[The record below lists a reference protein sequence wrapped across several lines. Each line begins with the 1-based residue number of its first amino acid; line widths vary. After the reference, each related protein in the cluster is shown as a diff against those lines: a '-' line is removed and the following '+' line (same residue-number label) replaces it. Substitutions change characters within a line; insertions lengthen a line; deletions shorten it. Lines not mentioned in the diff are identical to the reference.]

1 MFRVTSAVF
10 AGLLGLWGFS
20 GTAMADGITGEAGLG
35 ISYQPHDPTGSRYET
50 VPVPYFDL
58 DWGDVSLGTDDG
70 LTWSALNTNGLS
82 AGPYINYLPGR
93 TANGSLR
100 GLRNVSNMAEIG
112 GFIQYAP
119 ADFWRVY
126 AQVGRAVG
134 GGHDQSGVL
143 GKVGGELGYPLGGG
157 IIGSSSLMAHFADGR
172 QAQTYFGVDA
182 NESAASGFR
191 PYNASGGFQNLTL
204 TQSFEFPLAPNWSL
218 LTSASWVHLVGSA
231 ADSSIVKQT
240 GDVNQGQVQTAISYK
255 FD

>member
-1 MFRVTSAVF
+1 MFKVTSAVF

-20 GTAMADGITGEAGLG
+20 STALSQGITGEMGAGV
-35 ISYQPHDPTGSRYET
+35 SYQPHDPTGSRYET
-50 VPVPYFDL
+50 RPIPYFDL
-58 DWGDVSLGTDDG
+58 DWGPVSLGTDDG
-70 LTWSALNTNGLS
+70 LTWSALDTHGFS

-100 GLRNVSNMAEIG
+100 GLRNVSDMAEVG

-126 AQVGRAVG
+126 AQMGQAVG
-134 GGHDQSGVL
+134 GGRDQSGVL

-157 IIGSSSLMAHFADGR
+157 IIGSTGLLAHFADAR
-172 QAQTYFGVDA
+172 QTQTFFGVDDK
-182 NESAASGFR
+182 ESAASGIR
-191 PYNASGGFQNLTL
+191 AYNASAGFQNLTL
-204 TQSFEFPLAPNWSL
+204 TQSFEFPLADNWSL

-231 ADSSIVKQT
+231 ANSTIVKDT

>member
-10 AGLLGLWGFS
+10 AGLFGLWAVS

-35 ISYQPHDPTGSRYET
+35 ISYQPYDPTGSRYET
-50 VPVPYFDL
+50 VPIPYFDL
-58 DWGDVSLGTDDG
+58 DWGNVSLGTDDG
-70 LTWSALNTNGLS
+70 LTWSALNTNGFT
-82 AGPYINYLPGR
+82 AGPYINYLQGR

-100 GLRNVSNMAEIG
+100 GLHNVSNMAEVG

-157 IIGSSSLMAHFADGR
+157 IIGSSGLMAHFADGR
-172 QAQTYFGVDA
+172 QAQAYFGVDA

-204 TQSFEFPLAPNWSL
+204 TQSFEFALAPKWSL
-218 LTSASWVHLVGSA
+218 LTSASWIHLVGSA
-231 ADSSIVKQT
+231 ADSSIVKQA
-240 GDVNQGQVQTAISYK
+240 GHVNQGQVQTAISYK